1 MTSVNAAMTFT
12 GERFVPWLKGQIAYE
27 HLHRYEAV
35 RSLCVGKRVLDVA
48 SGEGYGSAHLA
59 HVATSVVGIDVDA
72 ESVEH
77 ARAAYFLENLRF
89 ETANATMLPLEAGSV
104 DVVVCFETLEHLT
117 EHDALIREFKRV
129 LVPDGFLVISSPNK
143 AIYSDEADYHNP
155 HHVRELY
162 RHEFDELLRAYF
174 GAVAVYGQQLATV
187 SLLHPTASE
196 SATDVAWLLRDA
208 AAEVPDPTYFVAVCS
223 NGATLPCLSSSYF
236 DASDLLYRDGE
247 IAHEATRRRVR
258 ELENEAQ
265 WHATIASSARVGG
278 ADHISEPTLAKRRVI
293 IASSFKAGAEF
304 CAAMIGGFLGAETP
318 NLAYDRFAEHNVSS
332 DLLAQLRDRP
342 FAIDLQMKPHHSN
355 LIACRDAAISTSV
368 LWRNLGDAVI
378 SFDENTKRY
387 GANNSMF
394 YVDQET
400 FSSTPPQRRF
410 RFIIDSVVP
419 WNIGFYLAW
428 TRQPGMVMHPYERL
442 VDNTFSYLRTMI
454 WMMGIEL
461 DDERLE
467 GILAQSRTAPFKDLA
482 RYPTLLDES
491 NRRHL
496 ERLVLDHPEAEQL
509 EVLLW
514 ELPWEPLELKRRSAY
529 DGSIVAGSD
538 GVPFFVSSGAR
549 RNVSTAWLASRGPER
564 LRTAMQISDDALATI
579 PAKSELR

>member
-1 MTSVNAAMTFT
+1 MTSVNAAMQFT
-12 GERFVPWLKGQIAYE
+12 GERFVPWLNGQIAYE
-27 HLHRYEAV
+27 HMHRYVAV
-35 RSLCVGKRVLDVA
+35 RSLCSGKCVLDVA
-48 SGEGYGSAHLA
+48 SGEGYGSALLA
-59 HVATSVVGIDVDA
+59 SVATSVVGIDVDE

-77 ARAAYFLENLRF
+77 ARDAYPLTNLRF
-89 ETANATMLPLEAGSV
+89 EMSNATALPLDDGSI
-104 DVVVCFETLEHLT
+104 DVVICFETLEHLS

-129 LVPDGFLVISSPNK
+129 LVSDGLLVISSPNK
-143 AIYSDEADYHNP
+143 AVYSDEADYSNP

-162 RHEFDELLRAYF
+162 YADFVDLLGANF
-174 GAVAVYGQQLATV
+174 AAVAVYGQQLATV
-187 SLLHPTASE
+187 SLLHPTESE
-196 SATDVAWLLRDA
+196 AGRDVAWLVRETA
-208 AAEVPDPTYFVAVCS
+208 GAIADPTYFVAVCS
-223 NGATLPCLSSSYF
+223 NGVTLPQLASSYF
-236 DASDLLYRDGE
+236 DPTDLLFRDNE

-258 ELENEAQ
+258 ELENEVQ
-265 WHATIASSARVGG
+265 WRATVASIVPPG
-278 ADHISEPTLAKRRVI
+278 ATDHISDPTLAKRRVV

-304 CAAMIGGFLGAETP
+304 CASMIGGFLGAETP
-318 NLAYDRFAEHNVSS
+318 KLAYDRFAEHNFSS

-355 LIACRDAAISTSV
+355 LIACRDAAIMTSV

-400 FSSTPPQRRF
+400 YASTPPQRRF
-410 RFIIDSVVP
+410 RFIIDSLVP

-428 TRQPGMVMHPYERL
+428 TRLPGTVMHPYERL

-454 WMMGIEL
+454 WMMGVEL

-467 GILAQSRTAPFKDLA
+467 GILANSRTGPFKDPA
-482 RYPTLLDES
+482 RYPTLLDEP

-496 ERLVLDHPEAEQL
+496 ERLLLDHPEADQL

-514 ELPWEPLELKRRSAY
+514 ELPWEPLELKRRSPY
-529 DGSIVAGSD
+529 DGSVVVASD
-538 GVPFFVSSGAR
+538 AVPYFVSSGTR
-549 RNVSTAWLASRGPER
+549 RKVSAAWLASRGPER
-564 LRTAMQISDDALATI
+564 LRNPMGVTDESLATI
-579 PAKSELR
+579 PLRADLR

>member
-1 MTSVNAAMTFT
+1 VNAAMQFT
-12 GERFVPWLKGQIAYE
+12 GERFVPWLEGQIAYE

-35 RSLCVGKRVLDVA
+35 RPLCIGKRVLDVA

-59 HVATSVVGIDVDA
+59 RDATSVVGIDVDA

-77 ARAAYFLENLRF
+77 ARVTYPLEHLRF
-89 ETANATMLPLEAGSV
+89 ETANATTLPLEAGSV
-104 DVVVCFETLEHLT
+104 DVIVCFETLEHLT
-117 EHDALIREFKRV
+117 EHEALMLEFKRV
-129 LVPDGFLVISSPNK
+129 LVADGILVISSPNK
-143 AIYSDEADYHNP
+143 AIYSDEADYQNP

-162 RHEFDELLRAYF
+162 YDEFHDLLRANF
-174 GAVAVYGQQLATV
+174 AAIAVYGQQLATV
-187 SLLHPTASE
+187 SLLHPTANE
-196 SATDVAWLLRDA
+196 PPTDIAWLARDGA
-208 AAEVPDPTYFVAVCS
+208 GEIPDPTYFVAVCS
-223 NGATLPCLSSSYF
+223 NGATLPRLSSSYF
-236 DASDLLYRDGE
+236 DPSDLLYRDAA
-247 IAHEATRRRVR
+247 IALEATQRRVR
-258 ELENEAQ
+258 ELENEVQ
-265 WHATIASSARVGG
+265 WRTTVASIAPAGR

-304 CAAMIGGFLGAETP
+304 SAAMIGNFLGAETP
-318 NLAYDRFAEHNVSS
+318 KLAHDRFAEHNLSS

-342 FAIDLQMKPHHSN
+342 FAIDLQMRPHHSN
-355 LIACRDAAISTSV
+355 LIACRDAAIMTSV

-400 FSSTPPQRRF
+400 YSSTPPQRRF
-410 RFIIDSVVP
+410 RFIIDSLVP

-428 TRQPGMVMHPYERL
+428 TRLPGTVIHPYERL

-454 WMMGIEL
+454 WMMGVEL
-461 DDERLE
+461 DDERLD

-514 ELPWEPLELKRRSAY
+514 ELPWEPLELKRRSPY
-529 DGSIVAGSD
+529 DGSVVAGGD

-549 RNVSTAWLASRGPER
+549 RKVSAAWLASRSPER
-564 LRTAMQISDDALATI
+564 LRTTMLVSDDALAAI
-579 PAKSELR
+579 SVKSELR